1 MLIMTDS
8 WFDII
13 SRNELQEI
21 IIALIYI
28 GISIGIYVAYN
39 VLIFKYLNSK
49 YENKIANGVT
59 DALKILLSFPLMI
72 IVGIWLGTSVL
83 ELPELLTEIIYW
95 TLLIVFS
102 IYLLNSLF
110 VLMESIMEVMK
121 EKSTHAHLIDFFEFT
136 LRITI
141 LILVGLWFL
150 NAIGVNINAFLAS
163 LGILG
168 LGFAFALQ
176 NVISD
181 LFASITIFVDRPFE
195 IGDTIKIGNDIGTVE
210 KIGLKSTQLRTPLG
224 NQLIISNQELT
235 NQRIHN
241 MKRMNKRKVDLILGV
256 SYETPVDKLEK
267 IPNWIEEI
275 INKYDDTEFG
285 YAYFVEMAA
294 SSLNYKVVYHIK
306 NSDAQKWLENQQSIN
321 LSILKK
327 FTDENVDIPY
337 PTQKIIS

>member
-8 WFDII
+8 WFEII
-13 SRNELQEI
+13 SRNGWQEVI
-21 IIALIYI
+21 FALIII

-39 VLIFKYLNSK
+39 LLIFKYLNSK

-59 DALKILLSFPLMI
+59 DALKILLSFPLMTI
-72 IVGIWLGTSVL
+72 IGIWLGTSVL
-83 ELPELLTEIIYW
+83 ELPELLTDIIYW

-141 LILVGLWFL
+141 SILVGLWFL

-256 SYETPVDKLEK
+256 SYETPVDQLEK

-275 INKYDDTEFG
+275 INKYDDTEFS
-285 YAYFVEMAA
+285 YAYLVEMAA
-294 SSLNYKVVYHIK
+294 SSLNYKIVYHIK
-306 NSDAQKWLENQQSIN
+306 NADAHKWLENQQSIN
-321 LSILKK
+321 LSILRK
-327 FTDENVDIPY
+327 FTEEKVDIPY

>member
-1 MLIMTDS
+1 MADS

-13 SRNELQEI
+13 SRNTWDEV
-21 IIALIYI
+21 IIAVIYI

-49 YENKIANGVT
+49 YENKIANGIT
-59 DALKILLSFPLMI
+59 DALKNLLSFPLMI

-83 ELPELLTEIIYW
+83 ILPDLLGDIIYW
-95 TLLIVFS
+95 ILLIVFS
-102 IYLLNSLF
+102 VYLLNSLF
-110 VLMESIMEVMK
+110 VLIESILEIMK
-121 EKSTHAHLIDFFEFT
+121 EKSTQTHLVDFFEFT

-141 LILVGLWFL
+141 SVLIGLWFL
-150 NAIGVNINAFLAS
+150 NAIGVDINAFLAG

-176 NVISD
+176 NVIAD

-327 FTDENVDIPY
+327 FTDENIDIPY

>member
-1 MLIMTDS
+1 MTDS

-13 SRNELQEI
+13 SRNTWDEV
-21 IIALIYI
+21 IIAVIYI

-49 YENKIANGVT
+49 YENKIANGIT
-59 DALKILLSFPLMI
+59 DALKNLLSFPLMI

-83 ELPELLTEIIYW
+83 ILPDLLDDVIYW
-95 TLLIVFS
+95 ILLIVFS
-102 IYLLNSLF
+102 VYLLSSLF
-110 VLMESIMEVMK
+110 VLIESILEIMK
-121 EKSTHAHLIDFFEFT
+121 EKSTQAHLVDFFEFT

-141 LILVGLWFL
+141 SVLVGLWFL
-150 NAIGVNINAFLAS
+150 NAIGVDINAFLAG

-176 NVISD
+176 NVIAD

-256 SYETPVDKLEK
+256 SYETPVDQLEK

-327 FTDENVDIPY
+327 FTDENIDIPY

>member
-1 MLIMTDS
+1 MADS

-13 SRNELQEI
+13 SRNTWDEV
-21 IIALIYI
+21 IIAVIYI

-49 YENKIANGVT
+49 YENKIANGIT
-59 DALKILLSFPLMI
+59 DALKNLLSFPLMI

-83 ELPELLTEIIYW
+83 ILPDLLVDIIYW
-95 TLLIVFS
+95 ILLIVFS
-102 IYLLNSLF
+102 VYLLNSLF
-110 VLMESIMEVMK
+110 VLIESILEIMK
-121 EKSTHAHLIDFFEFT
+121 EKSTQAHLVDFFEFT

-141 LILVGLWFL
+141 SVLVGLWFL
-150 NAIGVNINAFLAS
+150 NAIGVDINAFLAG

-176 NVISD
+176 NVIAD

-327 FTDENVDIPY
+327 FTDENIDIPY

>member
-1 MLIMTDS
+1 MKNRLAT
-8 WFDII
+8 
-13 SRNELQEI
+13 
-21 IIALIYI
+21 
-28 GISIGIYVAYN
+28 
-39 VLIFKYLNSK
+39 
-49 YENKIANGVT
+49 
-59 DALKILLSFPLMI
+59 ALKKCDK
-72 IVGIWLGTSVL
+72 IVPKYASNLCCDWL
-83 ELPELLTEIIYW
+83 
-95 TLLIVFS
+95 FC
-102 IYLLNSLF
+102 
-110 VLMESIMEVMK
+110 M
-121 EKSTHAHLIDFFEFT
+121 
-136 LRITI
+136 
-141 LILVGLWFL
+141 LWFL
-150 NAIGVNINAFLAS
+150 NAIGVDITAFLAG

-176 NVISD
+176 NVIAD

-327 FTDENVDIPY
+327 FTDENIDIPY

>member
-1 MLIMTDS
+1 MADS

-13 SRNELQEI
+13 SRNTWDEV
-21 IIALIYI
+21 IIAVIYI

-49 YENKIANGVT
+49 YENKIANGIT
-59 DALKILLSFPLMI
+59 DALKNLLSFPLMI
-72 IVGIWLGTSVL
+72 IFGLWLGTLVL
-83 ELPELLTEIIYW
+83 ILPDLLGDIIYW
-95 TLLIVFS
+95 ILLIVFS
-102 IYLLNSLF
+102 VYLLNSLF
-110 VLMESIMEVMK
+110 VLIESILEIMK
-121 EKSTHAHLIDFFEFT
+121 EKSTQAHLVDFFEFT

-141 LILVGLWFL
+141 SVLVGLWFL
-150 NAIGVNINAFLAS
+150 NAIGVDINAFLAG

-176 NVISD
+176 NVIAD

-327 FTDENVDIPY
+327 FTDENIDIPY

>member
-1 MLIMTDS
+1 MADS

-13 SRNELQEI
+13 SRNTWDEV
-21 IIALIYI
+21 IIAVIYI

-49 YENKIANGVT
+49 YENKIANGIT
-59 DALKILLSFPLMI
+59 DALKNLLSFPLMI

-83 ELPELLTEIIYW
+83 ILPDLLDDIIYW
-95 TLLIVFS
+95 ILLIVFS
-102 IYLLNSLF
+102 LYLLNSLF
-110 VLMESIMEVMK
+110 VLIESILEIMK
-121 EKSTHAHLIDFFEFT
+121 EKSTQAHLVDFFEFT

-141 LILVGLWFL
+141 SVLIGLWFL
-150 NAIGVNINAFLAS
+150 NAIGVDINAFLAG

-176 NVISD
+176 NVIAD

-327 FTDENVDIPY
+327 FTDENIDIPY

>member
-1 MLIMTDS
+1 MTDS

-13 SRNELQEI
+13 SRNTWDEV
-21 IIALIYI
+21 IIAVIYI

-49 YENKIANGVT
+49 YENKIANGIT
-59 DALKILLSFPLMI
+59 DALKNLLSFPLMI

-83 ELPELLTEIIYW
+83 ILPDLLDDVIYW
-95 TLLIVFS
+95 ILLIVFS
-102 IYLLNSLF
+102 VYLLSSLF
-110 VLMESIMEVMK
+110 VLIESILEIMK
-121 EKSTHAHLIDFFEFT
+121 EKSTQAHLVDFFEFT

-141 LILVGLWFL
+141 SVLVGLWFL
-150 NAIGVNINAFLAS
+150 NAIGVDINAFLAG

-176 NVISD
+176 NVIAD

-327 FTDENVDIPY
+327 FTDENIDIPY

>member
-1 MLIMTDS
+1 M
-8 WFDII
+8 
-13 SRNELQEI
+13 
-21 IIALIYI
+21 
-28 GISIGIYVAYN
+28 GIYVAYN
-39 VLIFKYLNSK
+39 VLAFNYLNSK
-49 YENKIANGVT
+49 YENKIANGIT
-59 DALKILLSFPLMI
+59 DALKNLLSFPLMI

-83 ELPELLTEIIYW
+83 ILPDLLDDIIYW
-95 TLLIVFS
+95 ILLIVFS
-102 IYLLNSLF
+102 VYLLNSLF
-110 VLMESIMEVMK
+110 VIIESILEIMK
-121 EKSTHAHLIDFFEFT
+121 EKSTQAHLVDFFEFT

-141 LILVGLWFL
+141 SVLVGLWFL
-150 NAIGVNINAFLAS
+150 NAIGVDINAFLAG

-176 NVISD
+176 NVIAD

-327 FTDENVDIPY
+327 FTDENIDIPY

>member
-1 MLIMTDS
+1 MADT

-13 SRNELQEI
+13 SRNTWDEV
-21 IIALIYI
+21 IIAVIYI

-49 YENKIANGVT
+49 YENKIANGIT
-59 DALKILLSFPLMI
+59 DALKNLLSFPLMI

-83 ELPELLTEIIYW
+83 ILPDLLDDIIYW
-95 TLLIVFS
+95 ILLIVFS
-102 IYLLNSLF
+102 LYLLNSLF
-110 VLMESIMEVMK
+110 VLIESILEIMK
-121 EKSTHAHLIDFFEFT
+121 EKSTQAHLVDFFEFT

-141 LILVGLWFL
+141 SVLIGLWFL
-150 NAIGVNINAFLAS
+150 NAIGVDINAFLAG

-176 NVISD
+176 NVIAD

-256 SYETPVDKLEK
+256 SYETPVDQLEK

-275 INKYDDTEFG
+275 INKYNDTEFG
-285 YAYFVEMAA
+285 YAYLVEMAA
-294 SSLNYKVVYHIK
+294 SSLNYKIVYHIK
-306 NSDAQKWLENQQSIN
+306 NSDAKKWLENQQSIN

-327 FTDENVDIPY
+327 FTEENIDIPY

>member
-1 MLIMTDS
+1 MADT

-13 SRNELQEI
+13 SRNTWDEV
-21 IIALIYI
+21 IIAVIYI

-49 YENKIANGVT
+49 YENKIANGIT
-59 DALKILLSFPLMI
+59 DALKNLLSFPLMI

-83 ELPELLTEIIYW
+83 ILPDLLDDIIYW
-95 TLLIVFS
+95 ILLIVFS
-102 IYLLNSLF
+102 LYLLNSLF
-110 VLMESIMEVMK
+110 VLIESILEIMK
-121 EKSTHAHLIDFFEFT
+121 EKSTQAHLVDFFEFT

-141 LILVGLWFL
+141 SVLIGLWFL
-150 NAIGVNINAFLAS
+150 NAIGVDINAFLAG

-176 NVISD
+176 NVIAD

-327 FTDENVDIPY
+327 FTDENIDIPY

>member
-1 MLIMTDS
+1 MADS

-13 SRNELQEI
+13 SRNTWDEV

-28 GISIGIYVAYN
+28 GISMGIYVAYN
-39 VLIFKYLNSK
+39 VLAFNYLNSK
-49 YENKIANGVT
+49 YENKIANGIT
-59 DALKILLSFPLMI
+59 DALKNLLSFPLMI

-83 ELPELLTEIIYW
+83 ILPDLLDDIIYW
-95 TLLIVFS
+95 ILLIVFS
-102 IYLLNSLF
+102 VYLLNSLF
-110 VLMESIMEVMK
+110 VIIESILEIMK
-121 EKSTHAHLIDFFEFT
+121 EKSTQAHLVDFFEFT

-141 LILVGLWFL
+141 SVLVGLWFL
-150 NAIGVNINAFLAS
+150 NAIGVDINAFLAG

-176 NVISD
+176 NVIAD

-327 FTDENVDIPY
+327 FTDENIDIPY